1 MVLTILSLIIFLA
14 YVLAVCVAFGVP
26 YSISDTYYKLERVK
40 PRLGTVFTL
49 FCWAVAI
56 FLLPEWLDVTPD
68 RVQFLCFLSAG
79 GLCFVG
85 AAAQFKQ
92 SLTKAVHYTSAAVCC
107 VFSQVWVIG
116 SGGWYMSI
124 LSFLI
129 FLTIA
134 YRDKKWMFWIEI
146 AAFAATYS
154 WIFLK

>member
-1 MVLTILSLIIFLA
+1 MVLTILSLIIFLS
-14 YVLAVCVAFGVP
+14 YVLAVCVAFSVP
-26 YSISDTYYKLERVK
+26 CSISDTYYKLERVK
-40 PRLGTVFTL
+40 PRLGAVFTL

-56 FLLPEWLDVTPD
+56 FLLPEWMEITPNNC
-68 RVQFLCFLSAG
+68 QFLCFLSAG

-92 SLTKAVHYTSAAVCC
+92 SLTKTVHYTSAAVCC
-107 VFSQVWVIG
+107 VFSQVWVIC